1 MRLMMGQKVTKLTV
15 HCMIPSRQNNTRM
28 PLPGLPSQMIP
39 KTLVKLLMKLATLQ
53 KVSLH
58 DTIETEQHEDALARL
73 ATSNDTEDA
82 GEIVDE
88 VGNAAKSDDVDC
100 SLHDTIETEQHEDA
114 LARLAI
120 SNDTEDAAEI
130 VDEVGN
136 AAKSDDVDC
145 SLHHTIEI
153 EQHEDALA
161 PLAISND
168 TEDITEITDEIANAE
183 TSDDNIGVSF
193 HGNFD
198 TEQNDNHRLNLVIV

>member
-1 MRLMMGQKVTKLTV
+1 M
-15 HCMIPSRQNNTRM
+15 
-28 PLPGLPSQMIP
+28 
-39 KTLVKLLMKLATLQ
+39 
-53 KVSLH
+53 H

-114 LARLAI
+114 LARLAT

-136 AAKSDDVDC
+136 AAKVMMLTVHCMIQSRQNN
-145 SLHHTIEI
+145 TRM
-153 EQHEDALA
+153 
-161 PLAISND
+161 PLPGLPSQMIPKCND
-168 TEDITEITDEIANAE
+168 M
-183 TSDDNIGVSF
+183 
-193 HGNFD
+193 
-198 TEQNDNHRLNLVIV
+198 